1 MNQHRDL
8 HINKFNSFED
18 LNKKIK
24 IAFYYTISEVI
35 FFIIALSF
43 LIINIFLT
51 DEFKINFNTTNSII
65 AIIPGLVIAGIW
77 ILFYAVGCYLRFNWI
92 VKSDYIIKSKDEDLN
107 IYLNKISMFLRYP
120 ILNMIFI
127 NRLRKFIKEIPSE
140 RR

>member
-8 HINKFNSFED
+8 HTNKFNSLED
-18 LNKKIK
+18 LNKKIR

-51 DEFKINFNTTNSII
+51 NEFKINFNTTNSVI
-65 AIIPGLVIAGIW
+65 AIIPGLVVAGLW
-77 ILFYAVGCYLRFNWI
+77 IIFYAVGSYLRFNWI

-127 NRLRKFIKEIPSE
+127 NRLRKLIKEIPSE

>member
-8 HINKFNSFED
+8 HTNKFNSFDD
-18 LNKKIK
+18 LNKKIR

-51 DEFKINFNTTNSII
+51 NEFKINFNTTNSVI
-65 AIIPGLVIAGIW
+65 AIIPGLVVAGLW
-77 ILFYAVGCYLRFNWI
+77 IIFYAVGSYLRFNWI

-127 NRLRKFIKEIPSE
+127 NRLRKLIKEIPSE